1 MKQTI
6 EDKLIRQNFEEMY
19 NPLVFYS
26 RIRDFGIEEQEAR
39 RIAEIYEI
47 GIYNNILELTKH
59 L

>member
-1 MKQTI
+1 MTQTI

-19 NPLVFYS
+19 NPLRFYS
-26 RIRDFGIEEQEAR
+26 RIRDLGIEDKEAR